1 MFLDFSQD
9 NIEILTLTS
18 NINTNKFPENYTLWD
33 FFTLIPAKEI
43 NKYTYAFSW
52 YCEIRKSKGI
62 YLGTNDEIANL
73 LNSKKDDNMNY
84 KNVFIEPLANV
95 PREYLKDNNIIRKRS
110 IDNSEV
116 AIVPNYSFKKL
127 WEPYLHKTLILFN
140 SKTNKYLVIS
150 DLHNDLWSKEIK
162 DKFKKHFVSFNNI
175 VDDLFKYNLISK
187 DYQMLYSGEVLNIT
201 NDKEC
206 SFMSNLNKY
215 NNIIFEKDYND
226 YLNNKKDI
234 LTLDMLDSIKKLL
247 TSDHSNFEIALQMLY
262 PFNPKPYAYTIAKMI
277 NSKYSYYGIQ
287 YTSFWKSSKFKKYI
301 SLIGLERGK
310 FPYDNVTLRHK
321 TFNICGLEDKENI
334 VKEIF
339 EEAYI
344 SIKSSFGIIKSYP
357 FLKDAILE
365 SPKFIYNE
373 KNYYNTGE

>member
-1 MFLDFSQD
+1 M
-9 NIEILTLTS
+9 
-18 NINTNKFPENYTLWD
+18 
-33 FFTLIPAKEI
+33 
-43 NKYTYAFSW
+43 
-52 YCEIRKSKGI
+52 
-62 YLGTNDEIANL
+62 
-73 LNSKKDDNMNY
+73 
-84 KNVFIEPLANV
+84 
-95 PREYLKDNNIIRKRS
+95 
-110 IDNSEV
+110 
-116 AIVPNYSFKKL
+116 
-127 WEPYLHKTLILFN
+127 
-140 SKTNKYLVIS
+140 
-150 DLHNDLWSKEIK
+150 HNDWWSKEIK

-201 NDKEC
+201 NDKES

-247 TSDHSNFEIALQMLY
+247 TSDRSNFEIALQMLY
-262 PFNPKPYAYTIAKMI
+262 PFDPKPYAYTIAKMI
-277 NSKYSYYGIQ
+277 NNKYSYYGIQ

-365 SPKFIYNE
+365 PPKFIYNE
-373 KNYYNTGE
+373 KDYYNPGKQE